1 MSLTGQ
7 PKYDTWLFMVE
18 ETEIE
23 KYQLMIG
30 AMTITH
36 EHPYRL
42 FFTGLTGLFLLGFG
56 YTEAFWGLLLGMT
69 IWTINVK
76 FRR

>member
-1 MSLTGQ
+1 
-7 PKYDTWLFMVE
+7 
-18 ETEIE
+18 
-23 KYQLMIG
+23 MIG